1 MGIWK
6 LPSAGESMNKTKKA
20 LLLVLLLS
28 LALIDTGFAKPK
40 KKKQAP
46 TGTPILWQKPAD
58 ISSRDLYLGP
68 GGAGMRPDLRR
79 ITFIK
84 EEKGGYSKKYEVR
97 DGSGRRWVAKIGK
110 ESQSETS
117 AIRLLWGVGYLT
129 EVNYLVPRVTIPGKG
144 TFTNVRFEARPES
157 WDRVGEWKWKRNP
170 FTATQEF
177 QGLKIMMALIN
188 NWDLKDSNN
197 VIIQTRGQNGN
208 ELRYVISDLGATF
221 GHASTTP
228 LLWRLTRSRNNPVK
242 YAKSNFLEK
251 VKGDRV
257 VLHFGGKNRGL
268 LKDIDIDDA
277 QWLGSWLSQL
287 SDRQIRDAFRAA
299 NYRPDQINLLTRAV
313 RERTNELVSL
323 RPSIQIGR
331 N

>member
-1 MGIWK
+1 
-6 LPSAGESMNKTKKA
+6 MNKTKK
-20 LLLVLLLS
+20 LVLFVLLLS

-40 KKKQAP
+40 KKKEVP
-46 TGTPILWQKPAD
+46 TGTPVLWQRPTD

-68 GGAGMRPDLRR
+68 GGAAMRPDLRR
-79 ITFIK
+79 ITFVK

-97 DGSGRRWVAKIGK
+97 DGSGRKWIVKIGK
-110 ESQSETS
+110 EAQSETS

-129 EVNYLVPRVTIPGKG
+129 EVNYLVPRVTIPGRG
-144 TFTNVRFEARPES
+144 TFTNVRFEARPEN
-157 WDRVGEWKWKRNP
+157 WKRAGEWQWKENP
-170 FTATQEF
+170 FVGTQEL
-177 QGLKIMMALIN
+177 QGLKILMALIN

-197 VIIQTRGQNGN
+197 VILKVGD
-208 ELRYVISDLGATF
+208 ELRYAISDLGATF

-228 LLWRLTRSRNNPVK
+228 LLWRFTRSRNNPSN
-242 YAKSNFLEK
+242 YAKSGFFEK

-268 LKDIDIDDA
+268 MKDISAQDA
-277 QWLGSWLSQL
+277 QWIGTLLSQL

-299 NYRPDQINLLTRAV
+299 NYTPGQINLLAGEV
-313 RERTNELVSL
+313 RERTNELLSL
-323 RPSIQIGR
+323 RPGVRIGR